1 MIVAKTSKIIK
12 IDWINV
18 IIENILYGKF
28 SSDLFLNSKNLLF
41 KYITNKFS
49 FNIKDYKNILAFF
62 DFNKNISS
70 MIKYGFPYYL
80 FLPQFLDKLD
90 ISNVVIDYYNKEFY
104 INIYDNQEYIF
115 KEKIIKY
122 NKPTNLYNEYKNIL
136 RKIKSPKIIIINNF
150 INNNNYTNNIDFVN
164 FIPKLNF
171 ISKLKNYN
179 LITNDLE
186 NFKTNFKF
194 NNYDYILNNIIVDND
209 NRIINNINDNIQ
221 INSITYIYVRQN
233 KIINNNIIYNY
244 DIMINKYNDYMAN
257 TTNANNENKKLIT
270 FIKKINHNINSK
282 TKLIKNT
289 TDNNDIK
296 FIKNE
301 IKNLKYNLNYIIENK
316 KNILKK
322 DYISLIKKIYPYY
335 TYLNKFSKSQLENIY
350 NRVCKNISI
359 KYHKN
364 SCYLDSLLIALF
376 NTNNDYI
383 EKIYINN
390 NNIKKYNSTLYNNG
404 LEIQNEL
411 KKIYNII
418 AFKEENINISNC
430 KNFRKLLKT
439 YYNNYI
445 KIKPNSEKINWISA
459 QNDYFELLNIFNLIF
474 DIPNDLYYKINNKY
488 EYRSFID
495 VFPIDDLISNTII
508 HINNFYP
515 KRENVIKF
523 DDITD
528 INYGKIIKHKIEY
541 LKTPILF
548 IYFNRNFND
557 IEKIDTIII
566 PTLKLKLKN
575 NDFNLYL
582 NSIIIHLGDVNSGHY
597 ITLYECKGIWY
608 KYDDIVN
615 KEELIGSFK
624 DIINNDLYIKNIT
637 GLFYS

>member
-12 IDWINV
+12 IDWINI

-28 SSDLFLNSKNLLF
+28 SSDLFKNSKNLLF

-186 NFKTNFKF
+186 NFKKNLKF
-194 NNYDYILNNIIVDND
+194 NNYDYVLNNIIVDND

-233 KIINNNIIYNY
+233 KIINNNIIDNY

-257 TTNANNENKKLIT
+257 TSNANKENKKLIT